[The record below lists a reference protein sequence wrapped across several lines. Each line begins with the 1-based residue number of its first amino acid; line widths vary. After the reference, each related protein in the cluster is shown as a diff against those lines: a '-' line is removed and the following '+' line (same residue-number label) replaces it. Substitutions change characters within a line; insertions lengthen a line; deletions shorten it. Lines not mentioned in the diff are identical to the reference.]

1 MVLHTLSAPPRSAAF
16 GDCLATAGAG
26 DTIVLLGD
34 GAYAVLPGS
43 DALTRLLQHPARVCV
58 LAVDA
63 EALGVTALPTTIEGI
78 DMPGL
83 VALTEACPRQL
94 AWY

>member
-16 GDCLATAGAG
+16 DDCLATAGA
-26 DTIVLLGD
+26 DDIVVLLGD
-34 GAYAVLPGS
+34 GAYAALPGS
-43 DALTRLLQHPARVCV
+43 TALLHLLAHPSRVCV

-63 EALGVTALPTTIEGI
+63 EALGVTQLPPAIEGI
-78 DMPGL
+78 DMQGL